1 MTAPIKSSSF
11 KSGNSVALRLPKA
24 LGVKPGE
31 QFELVRRGGVIEIHP
46 AVDIAKEKAELS
58 ELVRILRKLGPRK
71 NPVLRDP
78 IEFPDRP
85 GLY

>member
-31 QFELVRRGGVIEIHP
+31 EFEIVRRGEKIELHP
-46 AVDIAKEKAELS
+46 VVDIAKEKAELS
-58 ELVRILRKLGPRK
+58 ELCRILRELGPRK